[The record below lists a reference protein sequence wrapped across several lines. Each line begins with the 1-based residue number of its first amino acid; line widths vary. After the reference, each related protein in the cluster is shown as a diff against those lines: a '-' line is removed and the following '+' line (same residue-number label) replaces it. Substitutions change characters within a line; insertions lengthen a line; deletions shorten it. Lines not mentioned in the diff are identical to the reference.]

1 VTETLT
7 FFNPGDEEVELTGSD
22 YSTVLW
28 GVNGRFMPPVDF
40 VEDETPER
48 EGARVRRVKI
58 RPREITVPVLL
69 EGSSQTD
76 LRQQLRT
83 IVRRLYPVAGDGRLR
98 CVAPDGATREL
109 VCRYSQ
115 GLEGD
120 EGTGDGGVKY
130 LAAVLVFR
138 AAEDPFWRAQ
148 TATEIDFTTGEPP
161 AFFPFFPLELAESSI
176 FGGITVTNE
185 GDVEAWPIWTI
196 TGPGGPLTLTN
207 DTSGESLVL
216 ATVLSAGE
224 QITIDTTPGI
234 KTVTLDDSTN
244 LYPDLDPGSSLWPL
258 QPDDNAVTVELV
270 DATVDSA
277 VALSYRARYLTP

>member
-1 VTETLT
+1 MSEPLT
-7 FFNPGDEEVELTGSD
+7 FYNPLNEDVALTGSS
-22 YSTVLW
+22 YVETLW
-28 GVNGRFMPPVDF
+28 APSGRFMPPIEF
-40 VEDETPER
+40 VEEETAGR
-48 EGARVRRVKI
+48 EGARIRRVKVP
-58 RPREITVPVLL
+58 PREIAVPVLFSG
-69 EGSSQTD
+69 ETSID

-83 IVRRLYPVAGDGRLR
+83 VVRKMYPALGDGRLQG
-98 CVAPDGATREL
+98 VAPDGEVREI
-109 VCRYSQ
+109 VCRYRD
-115 GLEGD
+115 GLQGD
-120 EGTGDGGVKY
+120 ESTGDNGQ
-130 LAAVLVFR
+130 LTLPAVLIFR
-138 AAEDPFWRAQ
+138 AAEDPFWRSQ
-148 TATEIDFTTGEPP
+148 TPTEIEFTTGESPS
-161 AFFPFFPLELAESSI
+161 FFPFFPLELAKSSI

-207 DTSGESLVL
+207 DTSGESLIL

-224 QITIDTTPGI
+224 QVTIDTTPGI

-258 QPDDNAVTVELV
+258 QPAENAVTVELV